1 MNAAPATASGLTA
14 DAGSP
19 VAEAPATRPARGS
32 GAAWWMPL
40 LLIAVVGGV
49 WDLSVRLFRL
59 PPYLLPA
66 PLDVLARIAHDYP
79 IFLRNGWA
87 TLQVILIGF
96 AFSIVLGTA
105 LALLVVLNRTAERVI
120 MPIIVG
126 TQTVPMIAIAP
137 LFVVWLGFGMTPKVL
152 VTFLISF
159 FPVVIST
166 VAGLRAVEPDMID
179 LVRSMGGGSLL
190 VLRKVRIPAAL
201 PQMFSGFK
209 IAITAAV
216 IGAIVA
222 EFVGSDTGLG
232 YLLVTSTATMDGTL
246 VWSALLILIAIG
258 VLLFV
263 ATAQV
268 ERLVIPWHVSIRTRR

>member
-1 MNAAPATASGLTA
+1 MSEAT
-14 DAGSP
+14 P
-19 VAEAPATRPARGS
+19 VARRDGV
-32 GAAWWMPL
+32 L
-40 LLIAVVGGV
+40 LPVLMVVGLAIA
-49 WDLSVRLFRL
+49 WDLSVRFFKL

-66 PLDVLARIAHDYP
+66 PGDVLARIGHDWP
-79 IFLRNGWA
+79 SFVHNGWA
-87 TLQVILIGF
+87 TLQIILIGF
-96 AFSIVLGTA
+96 GFSVVLGIA
-105 LALLVVLNRTAERVI
+105 IALLVVLNRTAERIV

-190 VLRKVRIPAAL
+190 VLRKVRVPAAL
-201 PQMFSGFK
+201 PQMFSGLK
-209 IAITAAV
+209 IAITASV

-232 YLLVTSTATMDGTL
+232 YVLVTSTASMDGPL
-246 VWSALLILIAIG
+246 VWAALLILIGMG

-263 ATAQV
+263 LMAQM
-268 ERLVIPWHVSIRTRR
+268 ERLVIPWHVSMRRPF

>member
-1 MNAAPATASGLTA
+1 MPA
-14 DAGSP
+14 
-19 VAEAPATRPARGS
+19 V
-32 GAAWWMPL
+32 
-40 LLIAVVGGV
+40 LIIALMVC
-49 WDLSVRLFRL
+49 WDLAVRLFKL

-79 IFLRNGWA
+79 TFLRNGWA

-96 AFSIVLGTA
+96 AFSVVLGVL
-105 LALLVVLNRTAERVI
+105 LALFVVLNHTAERVI

-159 FPVVIST
+159 FPIVVST

-179 LVRSMGGGSLL
+179 LVRSMGGSGLA

-209 IAITAAV
+209 IAVTGAV

-232 YLLVTSTATMDGTL
+232 YILVTSTATMDGPL
-246 VWSALLILIAIG
+246 VWSALLILIALG
-258 VLLFV
+258 VLLF
-263 ATAQV
+263 AAAAQI
-268 ERLVIPWHVSIRTRR
+268 ERLVIPWHVSMRTRR

>member
-1 MNAAPATASGLTA
+1 MTKRS
-14 DAGSP
+14 
-19 VAEAPATRPARGS
+19 
-32 GAAWWMPL
+32 L
-40 LLIAVVGGV
+40 LPIVLVIAVGLA
-49 WDLSVRLFRL
+49 WDFAVRFFKI
-59 PPYLLPA
+59 PAYLLPA
-66 PLDVLARIAHDYP
+66 PLDVLARIIHDYP
-79 IFLRNGWA
+79 VFLRNGWA

-96 AFSIVLGTA
+96 ALSVVLGTA
-105 LALLVVLNRTAERVI
+105 IALLVVLNSWVERVL

-159 FPVVIST
+159 FPVVIAT

-179 LVRSMGGGSLL
+179 LVRSMGGGGVA
-190 VLRKVRIPAAL
+190 VLRKCRIPAAL

-209 IAITAAV
+209 IAITSAV

-232 YLLVTSTATMDGTL
+232 YVLVTSTATMDGAL
-246 VWSALLILIAIG
+246 IWSALLILIALG
-258 VLLFV
+258 VVLFA
-263 ATAQV
+263 ATAQL
-268 ERLVIPWHVSIRTRR
+268 ERVVIPWHVSMRAKR

>member
-1 MNAAPATASGLTA
+1 MAAGGA
-14 DAGSP
+14 
-19 VAEAPATRPARGS
+19 ARGS
-32 GAAWWMPL
+32 ARPRKRSFWLPVML
-40 LLIAVVGGV
+40 IIAVGLA
-49 WDLSVRLFRL
+49 WDLSVRLFHL

-66 PLDVLARIAHDYP
+66 PLDVLARIVHDFP
-79 IFLRNGWA
+79 VFLRNGWA

-96 AFSIVLGTA
+96 GFSIVLGTA
-105 LALLVVLNRTAERVI
+105 IALVVVLNGFAERVL
-120 MPIIVG
+120 MPLIVG

-159 FPVVIST
+159 FPVVIAT

-179 LVRSMGGGSLL
+179 LVRSMGGGGLL

-209 IAITAAV
+209 IAITSAV

-222 EFVGSDTGLG
+222 EFVGSDNGLG
-232 YLLVTSTATMDGTL
+232 YLLVTSTATMDGAL
-246 VWSALLILIAIG
+246 IWSALLILIALG
-258 VLLFV
+258 VVLFA

-268 ERLVIPWHVSIRTRR
+268 ERWVIPWHVSMRLKS

>member
-1 MNAAPATASGLTA
+1 MNTLQAPRLAGPAPRRAGVWLPLALVLALGLA
-14 DAGSP
+14 
-19 VAEAPATRPARGS
+19 
-32 GAAWWMPL
+32 
-40 LLIAVVGGV
+40 

-66 PLDVLARIAHDYP
+66 PLDVLARIAHDTP
-79 IFLRNGWA
+79 VFVRNGWA

-96 AFSIVLGTA
+96 GCSVVFGVA
-105 LALLVVLNRTAERVI
+105 LALLVVLNGLAERVL

-166 VAGLRAVEPDMID
+166 VAGLRAVEPDMVD
-179 LVRSMGGGSLL
+179 LVRSMGGSRLRVLL
-190 VLRKVRIPAAL
+190 KVRIPAAL

-232 YLLVTSTATMDGTL
+232 YLLVTSTATMDGAL
-246 VWSALLILIAIG
+246 IWSALLILIALG

-263 ATAQV
+263 ITAQV
-268 ERLVIPWHVSIRTRR
+268 ERWVIPWHVSMRTRR